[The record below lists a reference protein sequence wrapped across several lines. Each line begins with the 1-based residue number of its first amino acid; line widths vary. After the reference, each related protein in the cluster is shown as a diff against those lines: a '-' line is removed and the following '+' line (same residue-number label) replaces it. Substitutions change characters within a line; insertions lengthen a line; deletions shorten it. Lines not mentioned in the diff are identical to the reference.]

1 MLAYDIC
8 KPTKSSWLQ
17 VSHSHLA
24 PGCFDANNG
33 VVSGPET
40 SKKSQLRLVACMCA
54 VLTASKLNC
63 TQAKAQSSELAA
75 DSSPRFSSSDWNDLI
90 ERGHNQIQRYSASK
104 SESQVHDNQLCLTT
118 TTTTTTLST
127 AAIRLSRRLFTCSY
141 YHTAAADDTCALVVY
156 LLLLVSFKVRLA
168 LSNLFQ
174 SFRASD

>member
-90 ERGHNQIQRYSASK
+90 EREHNQIQRYSASK
-104 SESQVHDNQLCLTT
+104 SESQVHDNQLCLTTT

-156 LLLLVSFKVRLA
+156 LLLLKVRLA